1 MNCSRLESLLSD
13 YMDGLL
19 QEPVLQ
25 AFEAHLNQCASC
37 QELLDEVAAL
47 RAQLEDFPVASPPDD
62 LAQRILLCTSG
73 IPRQRS
79 FWRDLVLP
87 TLSPFMTQRFA
98 FATGIMFVFLSLMV
112 NLLGPGFSTLS
123 ASDLSPS
130 AIAESGARIVGQIS
144 GRWEQFKD
152 ARAGFV
158 EELSLWAEDLT
169 GRLDYH
175 LITGLF
181 KSYQESLQEQEEKVR
196 QTQEDRQAPPQS
208 GESEAPQESN
218 PQRN

>member
-1 MNCSRLESLLSD
+1 
-13 YMDGLL
+13 
-19 QEPVLQ
+19 
-25 AFEAHLNQCASC
+25 
-37 QELLDEVAAL
+37 
-47 RAQLEDFPVASPPDD
+47 
-62 LAQRILLCTSG
+62 
-73 IPRQRS
+73 
-79 FWRDLVLP
+79 
-87 TLSPFMTQRFA
+87 A

-130 AIAESGARIVGQIS
+130 SIAEGGARIVSQVS
-144 GRWEQFKD
+144 RQWEQFKD
-152 ARAGFV
+152 ARARFA

-196 QTQEDRQAPPQS
+196 QTQADDQAPPPSDQ
-208 GESEAPQESN
+208 APQEKN
-218 PQRN
+218 PQQN